1 MAAGTLVSRVLGL
14 VRTSLLASVVGLSL
28 SADAFAVA
36 NTLPNYVYILLSAG
50 VLNAILIPQITKA
63 MKRPDGGQDFVDRLL
78 TASLALIAVVT
89 LAATLA
95 APWLVSATSDLA
107 GSAHQLAVFFA
118 YICLPQIMFYGLYAV
133 LGQVLNSRGEFASYM
148 WSPVL
153 ANVVQIAGLVTFLV
167 MWSKQVDP
175 ATWTPAMVWVL
186 AGSSTA
192 GIALQGLVLLIPLR
206 RTGFRWTP
214 RWGLRGQGFGAVSRI
229 VVWSFTALVIAQFG
243 GLFAQ
248 WVMTHVRARPG
259 NLAVASIAAQANAF
273 LVFMLPHSFITTSIL
288 TALYPRMSRIWH
300 DRDVPGMRGVL
311 RQGLA
316 MPAVGIIPA
325 SLAMMVLARPV
336 MGVLFPGFNAREV
349 RDASEILAVMAIGTM
364 AFGVTTLQQRYCF
377 AREDGRTNL
386 WLQILLTVVQVGFAV
401 GALYVPGRWAVVT
414 IASGQTVANIVAG
427 TVFVL
432 VARRQLDGIGLASV
446 VRLYVRLALASVVA
460 AAAAAGLVWWA
471 GRFGDAWLTH
481 VAVLAAAGVLFGAV
495 FLVGARVLHLREVD
509 DLLAPVVRRLRRG

>member
-1 MAAGTLVSRVLGL
+1 M
-14 VRTSLLASVVGLSL
+14 
-28 SADAFAVA
+28 
-36 NTLPNYVYILLSAG
+36 
-50 VLNAILIPQITKA
+50 
-63 MKRPDGGQDFVDRLL
+63 
-78 TASLALIAVVT
+78 
-89 LAATLA
+89 
-95 APWLVSATSDLA
+95 
-107 GSAHQLAVFFA
+107 
-118 YICLPQIMFYGLYAV
+118 
-133 LGQVLNSRGEFASYM
+133 
-148 WSPVL
+148 
-153 ANVVQIAGLVTFLV
+153 
-167 MWSKQVDP
+167 
-175 ATWTPAMVWVL
+175 
-186 AGSSTA
+186 
-192 GIALQGLVLLIPLR
+192 
-206 RTGFRWTP
+206 
-214 RWGLRGQGFGAVSRI
+214 
-229 VVWSFTALVIAQFG
+229 WSFTALVIAQFG

-288 TALYPRMSRIWH
+288 TALY
-300 DRDVPGMRGVL
+300 RDVPGMRGVL

-446 VRLYVRLALASVVA
+446 VRLHVRLALASVVA

>member
-28 SADAFAVA
+28 AADAFAVA

-78 TASLALIAVVT
+78 TVALALIAGVT
-89 LAATLA
+89 LLATLA
-95 APWLVSATSDLA
+95 TPWLVSLTSDLA
-107 GSAHQLAVFFA
+107 GSAHNLAVFFA

-153 ANVVQIAGLVTFLV
+153 ANLVQITGLITFLT
-167 MWSKQVDP
+167 MWSKQTNP

-192 GIALQGLVLLIPLR
+192 GIMLQGLILLVPLR

-259 NLAVASIAAQANAF
+259 NQAIASIAAQSNAF

-300 DRDVPGMRGVL
+300 DRDVPGMRAIV
-311 RQGLA
+311 RQALA

-336 MGVLFPGFNAREV
+336 IDVLFPGFSTREV

-364 AFGVTTLQQRYCF
+364 AFGITTLQQRYCF

-386 WLQILLTVVQVGFAV
+386 WLQALLTAVQVGFAV
-401 GALYVPGRWAVVT
+401 GALYVPGRWTVVT
-414 IASGQTVANIVAG
+414 IAAGQTVANIVAG
-427 TVFVL
+427 TAFVL
-432 VARRQLDGIGLASV
+432 VARRQLDGLGLASV
-446 VRLYVRLALASVVA
+446 MRLYSRLVLASVIAAVA
-460 AAAAAGLVWWA
+460 AWAVVWWSA
-471 GRFGDAWLTH
+471 RFGDAWLTQ
-481 VAVLAAAGVLFGAV
+481 VAVLASGGTVFVAV
-495 FLVGARVLHLREVD
+495 FLVGARLLHIREVRE
-509 DLLAPVVRRLRRG
+509 LLTPFLGRLR